1 MTSPGFTFVRAALP
15 GLALALSTLLACGP
29 EPAGAGGDDEDT
41 EAEPTGTTAS
51 TPVTTAGMTAADDTA
66 GGGDADAGSD
76 DNGTTSGDM
85 EGDSDT
91 GRGFIDDA
99 EDDAPDDGGPQP
111 LGGMCSSGDECDSGF
126 CYDIPMFGGVCSEC
140 LMDSDC
146 EMGTC
151 AGDFNAGYAVCT
163 DGALG
168 LMCDSDE
175 GCMGD
180 LVCGE
185 LIDTGGFFPLNF
197 CSECNDAT
205 PCADMQICTP
215 VYDLANF
222 QGSLQCADPGSVEDG
237 GGCPLGDGTVC
248 ASGFCGTASIMGFV
262 ELGVCGECNS
272 DMDCPMPGQTCVGP
286 TADQG
291 GVTPAV
297 CQ

>member
-1 MTSPGFTFVRAALP
+1 MTSPRFGY
-15 GLALALSTLLACGP
+15 ALALSLSTVIACGP
-29 EPAGAGGDDEDT
+29 EAAGGNDDEESDT
-41 EAEPTGTTAS
+41 DAAS
-51 TPVTTAGMTAADDTA
+51 TGSTGSTPMTAGGNMTADTTA
-66 GGGDADAGSD
+66 GGGGGDS
-76 DNGTTSGDM
+76 GTTGGDM
-85 EGDSDT
+85 EGESSDE

-99 EDDAPDDGGPQP
+99 EGSAGDDSGPQP
-111 LGGMCSSGDECDSGF
+111 LGGMCSSGEECDSGF

-163 DGALG
+163 DGSLG

-175 GCMGD
+175 GCMGE
-180 LVCGE
+180 LVCAE
-185 LIDTGGFFPLNF
+185 VIDTGGFFPLNF

-205 PCADMQICTP
+205 PCGDPQICSP

-222 QGSLQCADPGSVEDG
+222 QGSMQCVDPGSVEDG
-237 GGCPLGDGTVC
+237 GGCPIGDNAPC
-248 ASGFCGTASIMGFV
+248 ASGFCGSADIMGF
-262 ELGVCGECNS
+262 LQIGVCGECIV
-272 DMDCPMPGQTCVGP
+272 DGDCPMPGQTCVGP

>member
-1 MTSPGFTFVRAALP
+1 MTSPGFTFVRASVLP
-15 GLALALSTLLACGP
+15 GIVLALSTLLACGP
-29 EPAGAGGDDEDT
+29 EPAGSGGDDEDT
-41 EAEPTGTTAS
+41 EAGPTGTTAS
-51 TPVTTAGMTAADDTA
+51 TPVTTAGMTAADDTV
-66 GGGDADAGSD
+66 GGGEADAGSD

-85 EGDSDT
+85 EGSSDG
-91 GRGFIDDA
+91 GRSFIDDA
-99 EDDAPDDGGPQP
+99 EGSGDGSGPQP
-111 LGGMCSSGDECDSGF
+111 LGGMCSSGEECDSGF

-175 GCMGD
+175 GCMGE

-197 CSECNDAT
+197 CSECNANT
-205 PCADMQICTP
+205 PCDGMQICTP

-237 GGCPLGDGTVC
+237 GGCPLGDDTVC

-272 DMDCPMPGQTCVGP
+272 DMDCPMPDQTCVAP
-286 TADQG
+286 TAGQG